1 MKLFQRFAS
10 LFVLFCSYLF
20 SQDVAASVDPVKNKT
35 FVVVLD
41 AGHGGKDSGNRGN
54 GYYEKKIALNIVLQI
69 GKILEKDPTI
79 KVIYTRKKE
88 VFVDLIKRARI
99 ANQSDANL

>member
-1 MKLFQRFAS
+1 MKLFQRFAL

-20 SQDVAASVDPVKNKT
+20 SQDVTASVDPVKNKT

-54 GYYEKKIALNIVLQI
+54 GYYEKKNSTQYCF
-69 GKILEKDPTI
+69 TN
-79 KVIYTRKKE
+79 RQ
-88 VFVDLIKRARI
+88 
-99 ANQSDANL
+99 NS